1 MKKLS
6 RPLDNIDRKMLTVL
20 QTAGRIQINELA
32 ERINLSKT
40 PCLARLRRLERAGF
54 IRGYRADLDPQKV
67 SQGHLVYIQVKLES
81 TARRSLDTFNT
92 VVRGVPE
99 ILSCHMMS
107 GGYDY
112 LLKVRSPDVASYR
125 ALLGDVIAH
134 LPGILQ
140 TSSFPVLEEV
150 KDNGPLVIVEPEP
163 GSPI

>member
-1 MKKLS
+1 MAHLK
-6 RPLDNIDRKMLTVL
+6 RPIDNIDRKILTIL
-20 QTAGRIQINELA
+20 QTEGRIQINELA
-32 ERINLSKT
+32 DRINLSKT
-40 PCLARLRRLERAGF
+40 PCLTRLRRLEAAGF

-81 TARRSLDTFNT
+81 TARTSLETFNAA
-92 VVRGVPE
+92 VRKVPE

-112 LLKVRSPDVASYR
+112 LLKVRSLNVGAYR

-150 KDNGPLVIVEPEP
+150 KDNAPLVMTETD
-163 GSPI
+163 